1 MQIFISAYYNNEFY
15 FYFLLLSW
23 GYLLFFKSLS
33 LDLSLKISGCRFT
46 CSSCRWEMLWF
57 LHTIVLLIHVF
68 IGSCI
73 ALRFWDIKDTN
84 DYEE

>member
-1 MQIFISAYYNNEFY
+1 M
-15 FYFLLLSW
+15 
-23 GYLLFFKSLS
+23 GV
-33 LDLSLKISGCRFT
+33 DLHVVHADEDR
-46 CSSCRWEMLWF
+46 MLWF